1 MRCARQAQE
10 ALGSKVFFA
19 VSSGRGRPVEPS
31 LILATER
38 RELSRRRLFYESDN
52 STTKGQVFDAEKY
65 VGTPKDKIVLGGHI
79 GLFMGSRTLKDAWP
93 RIAPWIAG
101 C

>member
-1 MRCARQAQE
+1 MCAPGSGGARVQGVLRGIVRQGQAGG
-10 ALGSKVFFA
+10 AIVDTDNGAAGTV
-19 VSSGRGRPVEPS
+19 
-31 LILATER
+31 ATPA
-38 RELSRRRLFYESDN
+38 FYESDN